1 MELINN
7 VYSHHQFTHYC
18 IDMYGEVTTPS
29 EIKCMIE
36 KFHEHTMDPNICG
49 KIQVCLNFPLYII
62 GKHQYLFDPTVIII
76 N

>member
-36 KFHEHTMDPNICG
+36 KFHEHIMDPNDLWKNTG
-49 KIQVCLNFPLYII
+49 TFKFSTLYHWQAPIS
-62 GKHQYLFDPTVIII
+62 F
-76 N
+76 